1 MDRTPDDL
9 CGVGAAAWAG
19 LPVLTARTRLLPAT
33 PADHEP
39 LRAAGLE
46 DGTVTALLGQA
57 VPAWDQRQAQIRTI
71 ISTRDGS
78 ILGLSILA
86 VQRDEGRLEL
96 VPDTGGWWTDEV
108 KKRLFRQGFEALGLQ
123 TLRCG
128 DVIVSRAD
136 WQTRHRA
143 RPQLLVVAAALI
155 DGDSRVLLTSRP
167 EGKSM
172 AGLWEFPG
180 GKVHEGETA
189 EDALIRELR
198 EELAVEVGA
207 GCLAPLTFASHDYDD
222 FHLLMPVFAVRNWQG
237 TPQPLEGQSLRW
249 LRADQ
254 LSTLPMPPADLPL
267 VAQLR
272 LWL

>member
-1 MDRTPDDL
+1 M
-9 CGVGAAAWAG
+9 GVDEA
-19 LPVLTARTRLLPAT
+19 
-33 PADHEP
+33 P
-39 LRAAGLE
+39 L
-46 DGTVTALLGQA
+46 TALLAQTA
-57 VPAWDQRQAQIRTI
+57 PAWDQRQAQIRTVVN
-71 ISTRDGS
+71 TRDSS

-86 VQRDEGRLEL
+86 VQGDEGRLEL
-96 VPDTGGWWTDEV
+96 LPAAGWWADEI
-108 KKRLFRQGFEALGLQ
+108 KKRLLRHAFVALGLNS
-123 TLRCG
+123 LRCG

-136 WQTRHRA
+136 WQTRHQA

-155 DGDSRVLLTSRP
+155 DGDNRVLLTSRP

-180 GKVHEGETA
+180 GKVHDGETV

-249 LRADQ
+249 LRVDQ
-254 LSTLPMPPADLPL
+254 LSSLPMPPADLPL